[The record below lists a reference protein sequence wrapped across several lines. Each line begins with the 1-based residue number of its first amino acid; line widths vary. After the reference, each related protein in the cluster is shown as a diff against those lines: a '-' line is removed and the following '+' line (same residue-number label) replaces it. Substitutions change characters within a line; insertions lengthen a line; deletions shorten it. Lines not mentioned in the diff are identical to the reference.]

1 MTQTGSAGSEQP
13 RSAATRRFGYVVAIG
28 VNLVLLYVVNNLLEW
43 GVPEFLTDDF
53 ERVLPIMNFSIVAN
67 IVVNIV
73 YLFFDP
79 TWFKS
84 ITQIVLS
91 VIGLIVVIRLYRVF
105 PFDYTAYEFYEFEWE
120 VVTRVILVLI
130 MVGISIGIIATTAK
144 FGSDLVRAA
153 RAADGRNGG
162 SAAGG
167 QGTAPRL

>member
-1 MTQTGSAGSEQP
+1 
-13 RSAATRRFGYVVAIG
+13 

-53 ERVLPIMNFSIVAN
+53 ERVLPIMNFSIVVN

-120 VVTRVILVLI
+120 VVTRVVLVLTMI
-130 MVGISIGIIATTAK
+130 GISIGIIVTTAR

-153 RAADGRNGG
+153 READGGDVGG
-162 SAAGG
+162 APHGRG
-167 QGTAPRL
+167 RTPQG

>member
-1 MTQTGSAGSEQP
+1 MTQTGSTGSEQP
-13 RSAATRRFGYVVAIG
+13 KSPAARRFGYVVAVG

-130 MVGISIGIIATTAK
+130 MVGISIGIIVTTAK
-144 FGSDLVRAA
+144 FVTDLVRAA
-153 RAADGRNGG
+153 RAADGRSLGNGADG
-162 SAAGG
+162 R
-167 QGTAPRL
+167 GTTPQQ

>member
-1 MTQTGSAGSEQP
+1 MTQTGSAGFEQP
-13 RSAATRRFGYVVAIG
+13 RSPAARRFGYLVAIG

-120 VVTRVILVLI
+120 VVTRVVLVLI
-130 MVGISIGIIATTAK
+130 MIGISIGIIVTTAK

-153 RAADGRNGG
+153 READGGDVGG
-162 SAAGG
+162 
-167 QGTAPRL
+167 APRGRGQTLQ

>member
-1 MTQTGSAGSEQP
+1 MTQTWSTGSEQP
-13 RSAATRRFGYVVAIG
+13 RSPAARRFGYVVAVG

-43 GVPEFLTDDF
+43 GVPEFLTGDF

-67 IVVNIV
+67 VVVNIV

-120 VVTRVILVLI
+120 VVTRVVLVLI
-130 MVGISIGIIATTAK
+130 MIGISIGIIVTTAK

-153 RAADGRNGG
+153 READGGDVGG
-162 SAAGG
+162 
-167 QGTAPRL
+167 APRGRGQTLQ